1 MKKSSDLIT
10 LKRSTQ
16 KRRKEGGEK
25 NIRENYNALL
35 KL

>member
-1 MKKSSDLIT
+1 MKNSSDLIYT
-10 LKRSTQ
+10 EEQYPK
-16 KRRKEGGEK
+16 KEKGRWGK